1 MTRAPRVLFATMSA
15 PSAEGQ
21 GGHHRSY
28 QIVHD
33 LEALVGAEQVTT
45 LCLSE
50 ERGSPTGARTLGWK
64 KRRLSDL
71 IRNRR
76 RVRGGSDY
84 SPRAYVEESGL
95 ERYRRSVEAR
105 KPDVCLTDHSGIAAG
120 LLPLNERAG
129 IPTVIVPQNIESLD
143 WVRPGRL
150 ATAIADLGDELSIL
164 SACTARL
171 CISRVE
177 AGFLGGLGLPSRY
190 YPYRPVAELESTLL
204 KIRAERAARREPGLL
219 LLLGSAVHRTTGE
232 SFAWLLRGIREHG
245 LPPGVTL
252 LVAGKS
258 TESLLPRG
266 ESVPGVKVLGTV
278 PPAVL
283 REALTRAVAVLVPQR
298 RGFGALTRLSEM
310 SCAGIPFA
318 VSEHA
323 CLALDLPPG
332 ASPVGDDPA
341 DWRDALAAMAAAVDT
356 PLPAYVAWRDR
367 QRGLPGDVFRSSP

>member
-15 PSAEGQ
+15 PSAVGQ

-33 LEALVGAEQVTT
+33 LEALVGTERLTM

-50 ERGSPTGARTLGWK
+50 ERGPATRAHTLSWK
-64 KRRLSDL
+64 KRRLADL
-71 IRNRR
+71 VKNRR

-95 ERYRRSVEAR
+95 QQYRRSIDSQ

-120 LLPLNERAG
+120 LLPFNERAG
-129 IPTVIVPQNIESLD
+129 IPTVIFPQNIESLD

-164 SACTARL
+164 SACAARL

-190 YPYRPVAELESTLL
+190 YPYRPVADVESNLL
-204 KIRAERAARREPGLL
+204 GIRAERAARRESGLL

-266 ESVPGVKVLGTV
+266 ESVPGVEVLGTV
-278 PPAVL
+278 TPAVL
-283 REALTRAVAVLVPQR
+283 HEALTRAVAVLVPQR
-298 RGFGALTRLSEM
+298 RGFGALTRLPEM
-310 SCAGIPFA
+310 ACAGIPYA

-332 ASPVGDDPA
+332 ATPVGDDPA
-341 DWRDALAAMAAAVDT
+341 DWRAVIAEMARSADT
-356 PLPAYVAWRDR
+356 PLPAYVDWRDR
-367 QRGLPGDVFRSSP
+367 QRGLPGDAFLSS